1 MSHLDKI
8 GGVEP
13 RVLNP
18 YNLPGTSS
26 YTIPLAALSPL
37 STVCQSLPYGR
48 PGRPRCE
55 QCEHHHV
62 VGSHHTTGV
71 LDAHAAC
78 NVTHHVMCAHYT
90 MHN

>member
-26 YTIPLAALSPL
+26 YTIPLAALGPITYTFITPLDGPGYPSHEDGSQRGFSP
-37 STVCQSLPYGR
+37 P
-48 PGRPRCE
+48 E
-55 QCEHHHV
+55 QV
-62 VGSHHTTGV
+62 I
-71 LDAHAAC
+71 
-78 NVTHHVMCAHYT
+78 
-90 MHN
+90 

>member
-26 YTIPLAALSPL
+26 YTIPLAALGPL
-37 STVCQSLPYGR
+37 TMMSSCCPTILLSCCLAILPTFLGVEKSSHIDSNIQYGTSDTA
-48 PGRPRCE
+48 
-55 QCEHHHV
+55 QKAV
-62 VGSHHTTGV
+62 
-71 LDAHAAC
+71 
-78 NVTHHVMCAHYT
+78 
-90 MHN
+90 

>member
-26 YTIPLAALSPL
+26 YTIPLTALGPL
-37 STVCQSLPYGR
+37 I
-48 PGRPRCE
+48 
-55 QCEHHHV
+55 
-62 VGSHHTTGV
+62 
-71 LDAHAAC
+71 
-78 NVTHHVMCAHYT
+78 
-90 MHN
+90 